1 MTKQQTTHWWLY
13 DSHSI
18 SKRSPWLQTTLSEL
32 EHKTDAMLKLIQED
46 ADSFAQRAEMYY
58 KKRPQLISM
67 VEEFYRIH
75 RSLAE
80 RYDQVKSDTGTRLL
94 TTLGSPFSSTKC
106 QSEKAMSV
114 VDLSFDSHSET
125 CCDEPEEEYSESD
138 VDDPEPEDE
147 PRVDEE
153 TKENALSRIS
163 EDEVRKL
170 KEAIVRLEEE
180 NRTQKDELKQKD
192 EEKREAM
199 RQLSSAVDSLKE
211 YSDSEVDDPEPEDE
225 PRVDEETKE
234 NALSMFS
241 EDEVRKLREAIARL
255 EEENRTQKDELKQK
269 DEEKREVIRQLS
281 LAVDWLK
288 EENVE
293 LRKKCFARESPN
305 NSSPAGES
313 PNNSSPFEFNRFTGT
328 FLRKLFNRSP
338 RSHGTIVAL

>member
-125 CCDEPEEEYSESD
+125 CCDEPEESIPSLMLMILNRRMN
-138 VDDPEPEDE
+138 PELMKKQK
-147 PRVDEE
+147 RM
-153 TKENALSRIS
+153 LSRIS

-170 KEAIVRLEEE
+170 KEAIARLEEE

-305 NSSPAGES
+305 TSSPAGEP

>member
-1 MTKQQTTHWWLY
+1 MDVY
-13 DSHSI
+13 FFSMA
-18 SKRSPWLQTTLSEL
+18 EL

-80 RYDQVKSDTGTRLL
+80 RYDQVKSDPGTRLL

-125 CCDEPEEEYSESD
+125 CDEPEEEYSE
-138 VDDPEPEDE
+138 
-147 PRVDEE
+147 
-153 TKENALSRIS
+153 
-163 EDEVRKL
+163 
-170 KEAIVRLEEE
+170 
-180 NRTQKDELKQKD
+180 
-192 EEKREAM
+192 
-199 RQLSSAVDSLKE
+199 
-211 YSDSEVDDPEPEDE
+211 SEVDDPEPEDE
-225 PRVDEETKE
+225 PRVDEEAKENALSRISEDEVGKLKKAIAKLEEENRTQKHELKQKDEENREAIRQLSSAVDSLKEYSESEADDPEPEDEPRVDGETKE
-234 NALSMFS
+234 FALSMFS
-241 EDEVRKLREAIARL
+241 EDEVRKLREAMARL

-281 LAVDWLK
+281 LAVDLLR

-293 LRKKCFARESPN
+293 LRNKRFARESPN
-305 NSSPAGES
+305 DLSPAGES
-313 PNNSSPFEFNRFTGT
+313 PNKLSPFEFNRFTGT
-328 FLRKLFNRSP
+328 FLRRLFNKSP
-338 RSHGTIVAL
+338 RSRGTIVAL